1 MANASDGDRRP
12 TPIASLA
19 KLHRALEGQAMSLMK
34 TPHDGEP
41 LSDKEVATAIRRMFF
56 ATGILLVLAFAVICY
71 AT

>member
-1 MANASDGDRRP
+1 
-12 TPIASLA
+12 
-19 KLHRALEGQAMSLMK
+19 MSLMK
-34 TPHDGEP
+34 TPRDGEP